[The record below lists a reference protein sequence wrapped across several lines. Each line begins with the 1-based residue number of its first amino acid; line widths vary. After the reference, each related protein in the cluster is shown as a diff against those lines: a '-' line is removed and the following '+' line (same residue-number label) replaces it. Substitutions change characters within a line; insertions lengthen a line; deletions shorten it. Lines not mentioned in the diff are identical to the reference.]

1 VALEA
6 TFRGMVML
14 FQRLSDEL
22 YVLRK
27 MVEDRP
33 PESDSSLVD
42 QLENTVLDITGLLN
56 EAMESAH
63 EALSATGHPVDMDRA
78 RRALARCQDCF
89 HRVEHHYSADLT
101 SYKRLKHLAI
111 LGKRRGGECL
121 PWASG
126 ARAGMEQWR
135 DLLEEVSRAMSACWQ
150 ELAER
155 PGGVSVSVQATNIGQ
170 HIARTRER
178 AELDVEGVT

>member
-6 TFRGMVML
+6 TFRGMLTL
-14 FQRLSDEL
+14 FQKLSDEL

-33 PESDSSLVD
+33 PESESALVD
-42 QLENTVLDITGLLN
+42 QLENAVLDITGLLH
-56 EAMESAH
+56 EAIESAQ
-63 EALSATGHPVDMDRA
+63 EALGATGHPVDMDRA

-89 HRVEHHYSADLT
+89 HRVEHHYSADLIC
-101 SYKRLKHLAI
+101 YKRLKNLAI
-111 LGKRRGGECL
+111 LGQQRGGECL
-121 PWASG
+121 PWSSG
-126 ARAGMEQWR
+126 ARAGIEQWR
-135 DLLEEVSRAMSACWQ
+135 DVLEDVSKAMSACWQ

-170 HIARTRER
+170 HIARTV
-178 AELDVEGVT
+178 ELDVEGFS